1 MIYTHSV
8 GRALQY
14 FPQHTALLRDGQPVT
29 FRELDVRVRR
39 IAAVLRRRGFL
50 GGDRLAFL
58 MPNGADYIEL
68 VYACSLLGVIAVPIN
83 TRYAGAE
90 IDRLLEDARPRGLIR
105 HSKFPAPA
113 VSLDWEHEIDL
124 SPVDDAEEEPYAG
137 EFYDPDAILVLLYT
151 SGTTGAPKGAAL
163 THANIFSNIHDL
175 NYWLAYREKAV
186 FLHASPMFHIADFP
200 VMFAAPV
207 FGAAQVT
214 LPHFDPPSFCA
225 SVQANGVTH
234 TVLVP
239 AMINM
244 LCQFEELPAY
254 NMESL
259 EVLAYG
265 GSPIA
270 PALVRDI
277 RRLLQK
283 AKLLQVYGLSESG
296 FLTGLT
302 DAEHTE
308 DRLASCG
315 RTCPGIDLRVVKAN
329 GKPATSGEL
338 GNLVAR
344 GSGIMLCYWHALEE
358 TLPGDESLTDETT
371 EALLGGFLH
380 TGDIGFQD
388 KDGYFYIVD
397 RAKEM
402 IVSGGENVYS
412 SEVEAAIYEISQV
425 KEAAVF
431 GIPDEKWGELVAAA
445 VVLRPGTTL
454 SVEELMQHCKER
466 IASYKVP
473 RHIEFM
479 TDELPKSGSG
489 KILKRVLREKYWT
502 GQSRRV

>member
-1 MIYTHSV
+1 MIYTHSI

-14 FPQHTALLRDGQPVT
+14 FPQHTALLRDGRAVT
-29 FRELDVRVRR
+29 FLELDIRVRK
-39 IAAVLRRRGFL
+39 IAAALRRRGFL
-50 GGDRLAFL
+50 SGERLAFL

-90 IDRLLEDARPRGLIR
+90 IDRLLEDARPRGLIL
-105 HSKFPAPA
+105 HSKFPGPT
-113 VSLDWEHEIDL
+113 VSLDWEHVIDL
-124 SPVDDAEEEPYAG
+124 APLGEANEEVHVG

-163 THANIFSNIHDL
+163 THANIFSNVHDL

-200 VMFAAPV
+200 AMFAAPV
-207 FGAAQVT
+207 FGAAQMT
-214 LPHFDPPSFCA
+214 LERFDALSFCT
-225 SVQANGVTH
+225 SVQTHGVTH

-239 AMINM
+239 SMINT
-244 LCQFEELPAY
+244 LCQFQELAAF
-254 NMESL
+254 NLDSL
-259 EVLAYG
+259 DVLAYG

-270 PALVRDI
+270 PAVVREV
-277 RRLLQK
+277 RRVLPK
-283 AKLLQVYGLSESG
+283 AKLLQIYGLSEAG

-308 DRLASCG
+308 DRLMSCG
-315 RTCPGIDLRVVKAN
+315 RTCPGIDLRVVDAA
-329 GKPATSGEL
+329 GKPVAFDQL

-344 GSGIMLCYWHALEE
+344 GPGIMRGYWHDIEE
-358 TLPGDESLTDETT
+358 DLPGDESSVDETT
-371 EALLGGFLH
+371 EALRGGFLH
-380 TGDIGFQD
+380 TGDIGRQD

-412 SEVEAAIYEISQV
+412 AEVEAAIYEIPEV

-431 GIPDEKWGELVAAA
+431 GIPDEKWGELVAAS
-445 VVLRPGTTL
+445 VVLRPGINL
-454 SVEELMQHCKER
+454 SAEELKQYCKTR

-479 TDELPKSGSG
+479 TEELPKSGSG
-489 KILKRVLREKYWT
+489 KILKRVLREKYWA
-502 GQSRRV
+502 GQSRQV

>member
-14 FPQHTALLRDGQPVT
+14 FPQHTALLRDGQVIT
-29 FRELDVRVRR
+29 FLELDLRVRG
-39 IAAVLRRRGFL
+39 IAGVLQRRGFM
-50 GGDRLAFL
+50 GGDRLAIL
-58 MPNGADYIEL
+58 MPNGPDYIEL
-68 VYACSLLGVIAVPIN
+68 VYACSLLGIIAVPIN

-90 IDRLLEDARPRGLIR
+90 IDRLLKDSQPRGLIR
-105 HSKFPAPA
+105 HSKFPAPT
-113 VSLDWEHEIDL
+113 VSLDWDHVIDL
-124 SPVDDAEEEPYAG
+124 APLDDSEEELYAG

-151 SGTTGAPKGAAL
+151 SGTTGDPKGAAL
-163 THANIFSNIHDL
+163 THANVFSNIHDL
-175 NYWLAYREKAV
+175 NYWLSYKESAV

-200 VMFAAPV
+200 AMFAAPV
-207 FGAAQVT
+207 FGAAQMT

-239 AMINM
+239 SMINA
-244 LCQFEELPAY
+244 LCQFEELHAY
-254 NMESL
+254 NLESL

-270 PALVRDI
+270 PALVQDI
-277 RRLLQK
+277 RRLLPK
-283 AKLLQVYGLSESG
+283 AKLLQVYGLSEAG

-308 DRLASCG
+308 DRLTSCG
-315 RTCPGIDLRVVKAN
+315 RTCPGTDMRVVKAN
-329 GKPATSGEL
+329 GEPAASGEL

-344 GSGIMLCYWHALEE
+344 GPGIMLCYWHDLEDN
-358 TLPGDESLTDETT
+358 LPGDESSTDETT

-412 SEVEAAIYEISQV
+412 GEVEAAIYEISQV

-445 VVLRPGTTL
+445 VVLRTGTNL
-454 SVEELMQHCKER
+454 SAEELKQYCKMR
-466 IASYKVP
+466 IASYKIP

-479 TDELPKSGSG
+479 TEELPKSGAG
-489 KILKRVLREKYWT
+489 KILKRVLREKYWA

>member
-14 FPQHTALLRDGQPVT
+14 FPQHIAFLRDGRAVT
-29 FRELDVRVRR
+29 FFELDVRVRT
-39 IAAVLRRRGFL
+39 IAAALRRRGL
-50 GGDRLAFL
+50 QSGERLAFL
-58 MPNGADYIEL
+58 MPNGVDYIEL

-90 IDRLLEDARPRGLIR
+90 IDRLLNDSQPRGLIR
-105 HSKFPAPA
+105 HSKFSAPT
-113 VSLDWEHEIDL
+113 VRSDWEHVIDIEPLYEIDEQ
-124 SPVDDAEEEPYAG
+124 PHTG
-137 EFYDPDAILVLLYT
+137 EFYDPDAILALLYT
-151 SGTTGAPKGAAL
+151 SGTTGQPKGAAL
-163 THANIFSNIHDL
+163 THSNIFSNIHDL
-175 NYWLAYREKAV
+175 NYWLEYREKAV
-186 FLHASPMFHIADFP
+186 FLHASPIFHIADFP
-200 VMFAAPV
+200 VMFAASV
-207 FGAAQVT
+207 FGAAQT
-214 LPHFDPPSFCA
+214 ALPHFDPASFCA
-225 SVQANGVTH
+225 SVQASGVTH

-239 AMINM
+239 SMINV
-244 LCQFEELPAY
+244 LCQFEELHVY
-254 NMESL
+254 NLESL

-270 PALVRDI
+270 PALVQDI
-277 RRLLQK
+277 RRLLPK
-283 AKLLQVYGLSESG
+283 AKLLQVYGLSEAG

-308 DRLASCG
+308 ERLTSCG

-329 GKPATSGEL
+329 EEPAASGEL

-344 GSGIMLCYWHALEE
+344 GPGIMVGYWHDIDEDS
-358 TLPGDESLTDETT
+358 PKDESSIDETA
-371 EALLGGFLH
+371 EAFSGGFFQ

-402 IVSGGENVYS
+402 IVSGGENVYTG
-412 SEVEAAIYEISQV
+412 EVEAAIYEIPEV

-445 VVLRPGTTL
+445 VVLRPGTSL
-454 SVEELMQHCKER
+454 SEEELKQYCRTR

-479 TDELPKSGSG
+479 AEELPKSGSG
-489 KILKRVLREKYWT
+489 KILKRVLLEKYWL
-502 GQSRRV
+502 GQSGQV

>member
-1 MIYTHSV
+1 MIYIHSV

-14 FPQHTALLRDGQPVT
+14 FPQHTALLRDGQAIT
-29 FRELDVRVRR
+29 FLELDVRVRR
-39 IAAVLRRRGFL
+39 IAAALRRRGFL
-50 GGDRLAFL
+50 SGDRLAFL
-58 MPNGADYIEL
+58 MPNGPDYIEL

-90 IDRLLEDARPRGLIR
+90 IDRLLVDAGPRGLIR
-105 HSKFPAPA
+105 HSKCPAPT
-113 VSLDWEHEIDL
+113 VSLDWEHVIDAAPL
-124 SPVDDAEEEPYAG
+124 DEVKEELYAG

-186 FLHASPMFHIADFP
+186 FLHAAPMFHIADFP
-200 VMFAAPV
+200 AMFAAPIY
-207 FGAAQVT
+207 GAAQVT
-214 LPHFDPPSFCA
+214 LERFDALSFCT
-225 SVQANGVTH
+225 SVQIRGITH

-239 AMINM
+239 SMINT
-244 LCQFEELPAY
+244 LCQFQELAAFDLD
-254 NMESL
+254 SL
-259 EVLAYG
+259 DVLTYG

-270 PALVRDI
+270 PALVREV
-277 RRLLQK
+277 RRALPK
-283 AKLLQVYGLSESG
+283 AKLLQVYGLSEAG

-308 DRLASCG
+308 DRLTSCG
-315 RTCPGIDLRVVKAN
+315 RTCPGIDLRVVDAA
-329 GKPATSGEL
+329 GKPVASGEV

-344 GSGIMLCYWHALEE
+344 GPGIMLGYWHDIEE
-358 TLPGDESLTDETT
+358 DLPGDESSVDETA
-371 EALLGGFLH
+371 EALSGGFFH
-380 TGDIGFQD
+380 TGDIGRQD
-388 KDGYFYIVD
+388 EDGYLYIVD

-412 SEVEAAIYEISQV
+412 GEVEAAIYEIPQV

-445 VVLRPGTTL
+445 VLLRPGTTL
-454 SVEELMQHCKER
+454 SVEELKQYCKTR

-479 TDELPKSGSG
+479 TEELPKSGSG
-489 KILKRVLREKYWT
+489 KILKRVLREKYWS
-502 GQSRRV
+502 GQSRQV

>member
-14 FPQHTALLRDGQPVT
+14 FPQHTALLRDGLAVPFQ
-29 FRELDVRVRR
+29 ELDIRVRR
-39 IAAVLRRRGFL
+39 IGAALRRRGFL
-50 GGDRLAFL
+50 AGDRLAFL
-58 MPNGADYIEL
+58 MPNGSDYIEL

-90 IDRLLEDARPRGLIR
+90 IDRLLVDARPRGLIR
-105 HSKFPAPA
+105 HSKFPAPT
-113 VSLDWEHEIDL
+113 VNLDWEHVIDL
-124 SPVDDAEEEPYAG
+124 APLNEIEEQPHTG
-137 EFYDPDAILVLLYT
+137 EFYDPDAILALLYT
-151 SGTTGAPKGAAL
+151 SGTTGRPKGAAL
-163 THANIFSNIHDL
+163 THANVFSNIHDL
-175 NYWLAYREKAV
+175 NYWLSYREKAV

-200 VMFAAPV
+200 AMFAAPV
-207 FGAAQVT
+207 FGAAQMT

-225 SVQANGVTH
+225 SVQANRVTH

-239 AMINM
+239 SMINT
-244 LCQFEELPAY
+244 LCQFEELHAY
-254 NMESL
+254 ELESL

-277 RRLLQK
+277 RRLLPK
-283 AKLLQVYGLSESG
+283 AKLLQVYGLSEAG

-308 DRLASCG
+308 DRLTSCG
-315 RTCPGIDLRVVKAN
+315 RTCPGIDLRVVDAA
-329 GKPATSGEL
+329 GKPVAFGDL

-344 GSGIMLCYWHALEE
+344 GPGIMTGYWHDIEE
-358 TLPGDESLTDETT
+358 ELPGNESSVDETA
-371 EALLGGFLH
+371 EALRGGFFH
-380 TGDIGFQD
+380 TGDIGRQD

-412 SEVEAAIYEISQV
+412 GEVEAAIYEIPEV

-445 VVLRPGTTL
+445 IVLRPGTKL
-454 SVEELMQHCKER
+454 PAEELKQYCKTR

-479 TDELPKSGSG
+479 TEELPKSGSG
-489 KILKRVLREKYWT
+489 KILKKVLREKYWS
-502 GQSRRV
+502 GQFRQV

>member
-1 MIYTHSV
+1 MIYTHSI

-14 FPQHTALLRDGQPVT
+14 FPQHTALLRDERAVP
-29 FRELDVRVRR
+29 FLELDIRVRR
-39 IAAVLRRRGFL
+39 IAAALQRRGFL
-50 GGDRLAFL
+50 SGDRLAFL

-105 HSKFPAPA
+105 HSKFPVPA
-113 VSLDWEHEIDL
+113 VRLEWEHVIDVAPL
-124 SPVDDAEEEPYAG
+124 DEANEELYAG

-163 THANIFSNIHDL
+163 THATIFSNVHDL

-200 VMFAAPV
+200 AMFAAPV
-207 FGAAQVT
+207 FGAAQMT
-214 LPHFDPPSFCA
+214 LERFDALSFCT
-225 SVQANGVTH
+225 SVQTHGVTH

-239 AMINM
+239 SMINT
-244 LCQFEELPAY
+244 LCQFQELAAF
-254 NMESL
+254 NLASL
-259 EVLAYG
+259 DVLGYG

-270 PALVRDI
+270 PALVREV
-277 RRLLQK
+277 RRALPK
-283 AKLLQVYGLSESG
+283 AKLLQVYGLSETG

-302 DAEHTE
+302 DAEHTD
-308 DRLASCG
+308 DRLQSCG
-315 RTCPGIDLRVVKAN
+315 RPCPGIDLRVVDAA
-329 GKPATSGEL
+329 GKPVASGEL

-344 GSGIMLCYWHALEE
+344 GPGIMRGYWHDIEE
-358 TLPGDESLTDETT
+358 DLPGDESSVDETA
-371 EALLGGFLH
+371 EALRGGFFH
-380 TGDIGFQD
+380 TGDIGRQD

-412 SEVEAAIYEISQV
+412 GEVEAAIYEIPEV

-445 VVLRPGTTL
+445 VVLRPGTDL
-454 SVEELMQHCKER
+454 SAEELKQYCKTR

-479 TDELPKSGSG
+479 TEELPKSGSG
-489 KILKRVLREKYWT
+489 KILKRVLREKYWA

>member
-14 FPQHTALLRDGQPVT
+14 FPQHTALLRDELAVP
-29 FRELDVRVRR
+29 FLELDIRVRR
-39 IAAVLRRRGFL
+39 IAAALQRRGFL
-50 GGDRLAFL
+50 SGDRLAFL

-68 VYACSLLGVIAVPIN
+68 VYACSLLGLIAIPIN
-83 TRYAGAE
+83 TRYTGAE

-105 HSKFPAPA
+105 HSKFPVPA
-113 VSLDWEHEIDL
+113 VRLEWEHVIDCAPL
-124 SPVDDAEEEPYAG
+124 DEANEKLYAG

-151 SGTTGAPKGAAL
+151 SGTTGTPKGAAL
-163 THANIFSNIHDL
+163 THANIFSNVHDL

-186 FLHASPMFHIADFP
+186 FLHASPIFHIADFP
-200 VMFAAPV
+200 AMFAAPV
-207 FGAAQVT
+207 FGAAQRT
-214 LPHFDPPSFCA
+214 LERFDALSFCT
-225 SVQANGVTH
+225 SVQTHGVTH

-239 AMINM
+239 SMINT
-244 LCQFEELPAY
+244 LCQFEDLAAF
-254 NMESL
+254 NLNSL
-259 EVLAYG
+259 DVLAYG

-270 PALVRDI
+270 PALVREV
-277 RRLLQK
+277 RRALPK
-283 AKLLQVYGLSESG
+283 AKLLQVYGLSEAG

-302 DAEHTE
+302 DAEHTD
-308 DRLASCG
+308 DRLQSCG
-315 RTCPGIDLRVVKAN
+315 RPCPGIDLRVVDAA
-329 GKPATSGEL
+329 GKPVFSGEL

-344 GSGIMLCYWHALEE
+344 GQGIMRGYWHDIEE
-358 TLPGDESLTDETT
+358 DVPEGESPVDETA
-371 EALLGGFLH
+371 EALHGGFFH
-380 TGDIGFQD
+380 TGDIGRQD

-412 SEVEAAIYEISQV
+412 GEVEAVIYEISEV

-445 VVLRPGTTL
+445 VVLRSGTNL
-454 SVEELMQHCKER
+454 SAEELKQYCKTR

-479 TDELPKSGSG
+479 TEELPKSGSG
-489 KILKRVLREKYWT
+489 KILKRVLREKYWA

>member
-1 MIYTHSV
+1 MIYTHSI

-14 FPQHTALLRDGQPVT
+14 FRQHTALLRDDRAVP
-29 FRELDVRVRR
+29 FLELDIRVRR
-39 IAAVLRRRGFL
+39 IAAALRRHGFL
-50 GGDRLAFL
+50 GGDRLALL
-58 MPNGADYIEL
+58 MPNGPDYIEL

-90 IDRLLEDARPRGLIR
+90 IDRLLVDARPRGLIR

-113 VSLDWEHEIDL
+113 VSLDWEHVIDL
-124 SPVDDAEEEPYAG
+124 ASLNEVEEQPYTG
-137 EFYDPDAILVLLYT
+137 EFYDPDATLVLLYT
-151 SGTTGAPKGAAL
+151 SGTTGQPKGAAL
-163 THANIFSNIHDL
+163 THANVFSNIHDL
-175 NYWLAYREKAV
+175 NYWLSYREKAV

-200 VMFAAPV
+200 AMFAAPV
-207 FGAAQVT
+207 FGAAQMT
-214 LPHFDPPSFCA
+214 LLHFDPPSFCA
-225 SVQANGVTH
+225 SVQTNGVTH

-239 AMINM
+239 SMINT
-244 LCQFEELPAY
+244 LCQFEDLHAY
-254 NMESL
+254 HLESL

-277 RRLLQK
+277 RRLLPK
-283 AKLLQVYGLSESG
+283 AKLLQVYGLSEAG

-308 DRLASCG
+308 DRLTSCG
-315 RTCPGIDLRVVKAN
+315 RTCPGIDLRVVRAN
-329 GKPATSGEL
+329 GEPAASGES

-344 GSGIMLCYWHALEE
+344 GPGIMLGYWHDIEE
-358 TLPGDESLTDETT
+358 GLPEDESSVNETA
-371 EALLGGFLH
+371 EALRGGFFH
-380 TGDIGFQD
+380 TGDIGRKD

-412 SEVEAAIYEISQV
+412 GEVEAAIYEIPEV

-431 GIPDEKWGELVAAA
+431 GIPDVKWGELVAAA
-445 VVLRPGTTL
+445 IVLRPGTDL
-454 SVEELMQHCKER
+454 SAEEVQQYCKTR

-479 TDELPKSGSG
+479 TEELPKSGSG
-489 KILKRVLREKYWT
+489 KILKRVLRGRYWS
-502 GQSRRV
+502 GQSRLV

>member
-14 FPQHTALLRDGQPVT
+14 FPQHMALLRGGQAIT
-29 FRELDVRVRR
+29 FLELDVRVRR
-39 IAAVLRRRGFL
+39 IAAALRRRGLL
-50 GGDRLAFL
+50 GGDGLAFL
-58 MPNGADYIEL
+58 MPNGPDYIEL

-90 IDRLLEDARPRGLIR
+90 IDRLLVDAGPRGLIR
-105 HSKFPAPA
+105 HSKFPVPT
-113 VSLDWEHEIDL
+113 VRLQWEHIIDL
-124 SPVDDAEEEPYAG
+124 DPLDEVKGEPYAG
-137 EFYDPDAILVLLYT
+137 EFYDPEAILVLLYT

-163 THANIFSNIHDL
+163 THANVFSNIHDL

-200 VMFAAPV
+200 AMFAAPV
-207 FGAAQVT
+207 FGAAQMT
-214 LPHFDPPSFCA
+214 LERFDALSFCT
-225 SVQANGVTH
+225 SVQTHGVTH

-239 AMINM
+239 SMINT
-244 LCQFEELPAY
+244 LCQFPDLAVF
-254 NMESL
+254 NLNSL

-270 PALVRDI
+270 PAVVRDA
-277 RRLLQK
+277 RTLVPK
-283 AKLLQVYGLSESG
+283 VKLLQVYGLSEAG

-302 DAEHTE
+302 DAEHTD
-308 DRLASCG
+308 DRLQSCG
-315 RTCPGIDLRVVKAN
+315 RTCPGIDLRVVDAA
-329 GKPATSGEL
+329 GKSVASGEL

-344 GSGIMLCYWHALEE
+344 GLGIMRGYWRDIDEDLLE
-358 TLPGDESLTDETT
+358 DESLVDETV
-371 EALLGGFLH
+371 EALRGGFFH
-380 TGDIGFQD
+380 TGDIGRQD

-412 SEVEAAIYEISQV
+412 AEVEAAIYEIPAV

-445 VVLRPGTTL
+445 IVLRPGTDL
-454 SVEELMQHCKER
+454 SAEKVQQYCKMR
-466 IASYKVP
+466 IASYKIP

-479 TDELPKSGSG
+479 TEELPKSGPG
-489 KILKRVLREKYWT
+489 KILKRVLREKYWAA
-502 GQSRRV
+502 QSRRV

>member
-14 FPQHTALLRDGQPVT
+14 FPQHTALLRDGQAVT
-29 FRELDVRVRR
+29 FLELDIRVRR
-39 IAAVLRRRGFL
+39 ISAALRRRGFL
-50 GGDRLAFL
+50 SGERLALL
-58 MPNGADYIEL
+58 MPNGVDYIEL

-83 TRYAGAE
+83 TRYATAE

-105 HSKFPAPA
+105 HSKFPAPT
-113 VSLDWEHEIDL
+113 VSLDWEHVIDL
-124 SPVDDAEEEPYAG
+124 APVDEPEEELYVG

-163 THANIFSNIHDL
+163 THANVFSNVHDL

-200 VMFAAPV
+200 AMFAAPV
-207 FGAAQVT
+207 FGAAQMT
-214 LPHFDPPSFCA
+214 LERFDALSFCT
-225 SVQANGVTH
+225 SVQISGVTH

-239 AMINM
+239 SMINT
-244 LCQFEELPAY
+244 LCQFQELAAF
-254 NMESL
+254 NLDSL
-259 EVLAYG
+259 DVLAYG

-270 PALVRDI
+270 PALVREV
-277 RRLLQK
+277 RRVLPK
-283 AKLLQVYGLSESG
+283 AKLLQVYGLSEAG
-296 FLTGLT
+296 FLTGLP
-302 DAEHTE
+302 DAEHTD
-308 DRLASCG
+308 DRLQSCG
-315 RTCPGIDLRVVKAN
+315 RTCPGIDLRVVDAA
-329 GKPATSGEL
+329 GKPVVSGEL

-344 GSGIMLCYWHALEE
+344 GPGIMRGYWHDIEE
-358 TLPGDESLTDETT
+358 DLPGDESSVDETA
-371 EALLGGFLH
+371 EALHGGFLH
-380 TGDIGFQD
+380 TGDVGRQD

-412 SEVEAAIYEISQV
+412 GEVEAAIYEIPEV

-445 VVLRPGTTL
+445 VVLRPGTNL
-454 SVEELMQHCKER
+454 SAEELKQYCKTR

-479 TDELPKSGSG
+479 TEELPKSGSG
-489 KILKRVLREKYWT
+489 KILKRVLGEKYWA
-502 GQSRRV
+502 GQFRRV

>member
-14 FPQHTALLRDGQPVT
+14 FPQHTALLRDGAAIT
-29 FRELDVRVRR
+29 FPELDIRVRK
-39 IAAVLRRRGFL
+39 IAAALRRRGFL
-50 GGDRLAFL
+50 SGERLAFL
-58 MPNGADYIEL
+58 LPNGPDYIEL

-83 TRYAGAE
+83 TRYAGNE

-105 HSKFPAPA
+105 HSKVPVPS
-113 VSLDWEHEIDL
+113 VSLEWEHVIDVAPL
-124 SPVDDAEEEPYAG
+124 GEANEELFAG

-163 THANIFSNIHDL
+163 THANIFSNVHDL
-175 NYWLAYREKAV
+175 NYWLTYRETAV

-200 VMFAAPV
+200 AMFAAPV
-207 FGAAQVT
+207 FGAAQMT
-214 LPHFDPPSFCA
+214 LEHFDAQSFCTC
-225 SVQANGVTH
+225 VQTLGVTH

-239 AMINM
+239 SMINT
-244 LCQFEELPAY
+244 LCQFEGREAFNLD
-254 NMESL
+254 SL
-259 EVLAYG
+259 DVLGYG

-270 PALVRDI
+270 PALVREV
-277 RRLLQK
+277 RSALPK
-283 AKLLQVYGLSESG
+283 AKLLQVYGLSEAG

-302 DAEHTE
+302 DAEHTDE
-308 DRLASCG
+308 RLQSCG
-315 RTCPGIDLRVVKAN
+315 RTCPGIDLRVVDAAGRPVPS
-329 GKPATSGEL
+329 GKL

-344 GSGIMLCYWHALEE
+344 GLGIMRGYWHDIEE
-358 TLPGDESLTDETT
+358 DLPEDESSVDETA
-371 EALLGGFLH
+371 EALRGGFFH
-380 TGDIGFQD
+380 TGDIGRQD

-397 RAKEM
+397 RAKDM

-412 SEVEAAIYEISQV
+412 GEVEAAIYEIPEV

-445 VVLRPGTTL
+445 VVLRPGTNL
-454 SVEELMQHCKER
+454 SAEELKQYCKTR

-479 TDELPKSGSG
+479 TEELPKSGTG
-489 KILKRVLREKYWT
+489 KILKRVLREKYWA
-502 GQSRRV
+502 GQSRQV